1 MGAAHAE
8 VTFMRLDR
16 NQEKAVNHGT
26 GPAIVIAGP
35 GSGKTTV
42 VTARILNLIQ
52 THNIPPSQIL
62 AIAFNR
68 KAVEEMETRILRELA
83 SSEFSD
89 NTEMSQKPVI
99 RTLHAFGKDIIIE
112 NYERAG
118 FNQIPEIW
126 AGQIDAII
134 AQERTQIE
142 RDAANA
148 SVAIYKIESKKT
160 GRCYIGQTLNPN
172 RRRKEHFEHS
182 SNDRLRQAIRS
193 EGESHFIFEVLERVP
208 GWEANRREAHWIKF
222 YKDRSVID
230 FAQEIEKVS
239 KKSNNT
245 NVVIYKIK
253 SMTDVT
259 AHIGYTTD
267 PESVYRII
275 ENDENKRLSFEVL
288 HTEVSWTEAPI
299 HIENEIK
306 KHKNWAV
313 FNRGDPERA
322 GYSNQL
328 FLEMFCQHFD
338 ISYEESLDT
347 HPDFENLRDRFNEIK
362 ETVMRA
368 KRKVTTGLFD
378 PTTLDDPVAQVF
390 AVKYETLKTKANAV
404 DFEDMIIHAANL
416 LETCPDLRQT
426 YRDTY
431 PYLLVDEFQDISPAD
446 FRLISLLSENL
457 FAVGDDDQ
465 AIYGFRGGDSKIMQ
479 KFTNRRDV
487 AKYEITRNYRSTSTI
502 VEHARAL
509 IERNQQRIRKNLRA
523 HNPFQQDIKI
533 VKTTPETA
541 ETLLRRELKS
551 SQETAVLART
561 NYETDRIQ
569 EMLARC
575 ENPIEVTTIHKAK
588 GREWEKVIL
597 VHNTLARRFPRRDN
611 DLAEE
616 RRVFYVAMT
625 RAKQKLVVLGGTCPF
640 VPEFEKIPK
649 NIGYY
654 FRQFAYW
661 RARMRL
667 KKVGDVK

>member
-8 VTFMRLDR
+8 VNCMRLDR
-16 NQEKAVNHGT
+16 NQEKAVNHVK

-68 KAVEEMETRILRELA
+68 KAVEEMETRILRGLA

-89 NTEMSQKPVI
+89 NTETSQKPVI
-99 RTLHAFGKDIIIE
+99 RTLHAFGKDVITE

-118 FNQIPEIW
+118 FNREPEIW
-126 AGQIDAII
+126 AGKIDEII
-134 AQERTQIE
+134 AHERTQIE
-142 RDAANA
+142 REASTT
-148 SVAIYKIESKKT
+148 SVALYKIESKST
-160 GRCYIGQTLNPN
+160 GRCYIGQTTHPD
-172 RRRKEHFEHS
+172 RRRKEHFDHS

-193 EGESHFIFEVLERVP
+193 EGETQFRFEVLEWVP
-208 GWEANRREAHWIKF
+208 GREANRREAHWIAF
-222 YKDRSVID
+222 YRKQ
-230 FAQEIEKVS
+230 A
-239 KKSNNT
+239 
-245 NVVIYKIK
+245 
-253 SMTDVT
+253 
-259 AHIGYTTD
+259 G
-267 PESVYRII
+267 
-275 ENDENKRLSFEVL
+275 
-288 HTEVSWTEAPI
+288 
-299 HIENEIK
+299 
-306 KHKNWAV
+306 V
-313 FNRGDPERA
+313 FNRADPLRVQ
-322 GYSNQL
+322 YSNQL
-328 FLEMFCQHFD
+328 LLEMFCQHFE
-338 ISYEESLDT
+338 IPYKAHLDRD
-347 HPDFENLRDRFNEIK
+347 PDFENLRDRFNDIK

-378 PTTLDDPVAQVF
+378 PTTLEDRVVQAF
-390 AVKYETLKTKANAV
+390 AVKYETLKTEADAV

-426 YRDTY
+426 YRDRY

-465 AIYGFRGGDSKIMQ
+465 AIYGFRGGDSEIMQ
-479 KFTNRRDV
+479 KFTDRRDV

-509 IERNQQRIRKNLRA
+509 IERNAPRIRKNLRA
-523 HNPFQQDIKI
+523 HNPLQQDIKT
-533 VKTTPETA
+533 VETTPDTIG
-541 ETLLRRELKS
+541 TLLRRELKS

-569 EMLARC
+569 EMLTRHA
-575 ENPIEVTTIHKAK
+575 NPVEVTTIHKAK

-597 VHNTLARRFPRRDN
+597 VHNTLGRRFPRRDSR
-611 DLAEE
+611 LTEE

-625 RAKQKLVVLGGTCPF
+625 RAKEALVVLGGTCPF

-649 NIGYY
+649 NLGYY
-654 FRQFAYW
+654 LRQFAYW
-661 RARMRL
+661 RARRTI
-667 KKVGDVK
+667 KKKSDSK

>member
-1 MGAAHAE
+1 MGTAHAE
-8 VTFMRLDR
+8 VNFMRLDR
-16 NQEKAVNHGT
+16 NQEKAANHGT

-52 THNIPPSQIL
+52 TYNIPPSQIL

-68 KAVEEMETRILRELA
+68 KAVEEMETRILRGLA

-89 NTEMSQKPVI
+89 NTEMFQKPVI
-99 RTLHAFGKDIIIE
+99 RTLHAFGKDIITE

-118 FNQIPEIW
+118 FNHIPEIW
-126 AGQIDAII
+126 TGQIDEII

-142 RDAANA
+142 REASNV
-148 SVAIYKIESKKT
+148 SVAIYKIESKST
-160 GRCYIGQTLNPN
+160 GKCYIGQTTQPE
-172 RRRKEHFEHS
+172 RRRKEHFDHA

-193 EGESHFIFEVLERVP
+193 EGASEFSFEVLERVP
-208 GWEANRREAHWIKF
+208 GREANHREAHWIDF
-222 YKDRSVID
+222 YKNQAS
-230 FAQEIEKVS
+230 
-239 KKSNNT
+239 
-245 NVVIYKIK
+245 
-253 SMTDVT
+253 
-259 AHIGYTTD
+259 
-267 PESVYRII
+267 
-275 ENDENKRLSFEVL
+275 
-288 HTEVSWTEAPI
+288 
-299 HIENEIK
+299 
-306 KHKNWAV
+306 V
-313 FNRGDPERA
+313 FNRADPLRVQ
-322 GYSNQL
+322 YSNQL
-328 FLEMFCQHFD
+328 ILEMFCQHFE
-338 ISYEESLDT
+338 IPYTAHLDRD
-347 HPDFENLRDRFNEIK
+347 PDFENLRDRFNEIK

-368 KRKVTTGLFD
+368 KRKVTAGLFD
-378 PTTLDDPVAQVF
+378 PTTLDDPVAQAF
-390 AVKYETLKTKANAV
+390 AVKYETLKTEANAI

-416 LETCPDLRQT
+416 LETCPDLRQI

-465 AIYGFRGGDSKIMQ
+465 AIYGFRGGDSEIMQ
-479 KFTNRRDV
+479 EFTDRRGV

-533 VKTTPETA
+533 VETTPETIG
-541 ETLLRRELKS
+541 TLLRRELKS

-569 EMLARC
+569 EMLARRAT
-575 ENPIEVTTIHKAK
+575 PVEVTTIHKAK

-654 FRQFAYW
+654 LRQFAYW
-661 RARMRL
+661 RAGRKL
-667 KKVGDVK
+667 KKASDRK

>member
-8 VTFMRLDR
+8 VNFMRLDR

-68 KAVEEMETRILRELA
+68 KAVEEMETRILRGLA

-99 RTLHAFGKDIIIE
+99 RTLHAFGKDIITE
-112 NYERAG
+112 NYKRAG

-126 AGQIDAII
+126 AGQIDRII

-193 EGESHFIFEVLERVP
+193 EGASEFSFEVLERVP
-208 GWEANRREAHWIKF
+208 GRAANHREAHWIKF

-230 FAQEIEKVS
+230 FAQEIE
-239 KKSNNT
+239 
-245 NVVIYKIK
+245 
-253 SMTDVT
+253 
-259 AHIGYTTD
+259 
-267 PESVYRII
+267 
-275 ENDENKRLSFEVL
+275 
-288 HTEVSWTEAPI
+288 TEVSWTEAPI

-347 HPDFENLRDRFNEIK
+347 
-362 ETVMRA
+362 
-368 KRKVTTGLFD
+368 
-378 PTTLDDPVAQVF
+378 
-390 AVKYETLKTKANAV
+390 ETLILK
-404 DFEDMIIHAANL
+404 
-416 LETCPDLRQT
+416 
-426 YRDTY
+426 
-431 PYLLVDEFQDISPAD
+431 IS
-446 FRLISLLSENL
+446 
-457 FAVGDDDQ
+457 
-465 AIYGFRGGDSKIMQ
+465 AIAS
-479 KFTNRRDV
+479 
-487 AKYEITRNYRSTSTI
+487 TR
-502 VEHARAL
+502 
-509 IERNQQRIRKNLRA
+509 
-523 HNPFQQDIKI
+523 
-533 VKTTPETA
+533 
-541 ETLLRRELKS
+541 
-551 SQETAVLART
+551 
-561 NYETDRIQ
+561 
-569 EMLARC
+569 
-575 ENPIEVTTIHKAK
+575 
-588 GREWEKVIL
+588 
-597 VHNTLARRFPRRDN
+597 
-611 DLAEE
+611 
-616 RRVFYVAMT
+616 
-625 RAKQKLVVLGGTCPF
+625 
-640 VPEFEKIPK
+640 
-649 NIGYY
+649 
-654 FRQFAYW
+654 
-661 RARMRL
+661 
-667 KKVGDVK
+667 